1 MKWLRVL
8 SVGVLAAI
16 AIGGCSSSKSFPATP
31 PSLTI
36 AKVPLPA
43 LTATPE
49 PIPEPACSL
58 VTPNQVKA
66 LLGQQV
72 DGVESDTQSTFKTCK
87 WSGGGTASAPNALTL
102 SVIRIGG
109 GVIGFEGS
117 KVVGLQAVSVP
128 NLGDSATFYSGVNSA
143 GQNQGLLVADKGT
156 ASVSINA
163 TFPGSIF
170 VGKSLQAD
178 LAIIAKGIFAELGQ

>member
-1 MKWLRVL
+1 MKLWRGL
-8 SVGVLAAI
+8 SVGVLAVVA
-16 AIGGCSSSKSFPATP
+16 ASGGPSSKSFPATP

-36 AKVPLPA
+36 AKIPLPA

-58 VTPNQVKA
+58 VTPNQIKA
-66 LLGQQV
+66 LLGEQV
-72 DGVESDTQSTFKTCK
+72 DGVETDTQSTFKSCK
-87 WSGGGTASAPNALTL
+87 WSGGGSASAPNALTL

-117 KVVGLQAVSVP
+117 KVVGLQAVTVP
-128 NLGDSATFYSGVNSA
+128 NIGDSATFYSGVNSA
-143 GQNQGLLVADKGT
+143 GQNQGLFVADKGT
-156 ASVSINA
+156 VSLSINA

-178 LAIIAKGIFAELGQ
+178 VAVLATGVFDELG